1 MTSIAVT
8 TGAVVTTDHSSALKA
23 DFPVMTGETVPER
36 RATQTAGTRCA
47 ATPRSGGVTRL
58 DPRGRDGWMQPP
70 SLPWEPTE
78 ALGVFVGLLAEVEHA
93 TPGSSVFHD
102 RLCQATARLAHL
114 SRAVVFV
121 WDGGRRQVRA
131 AGTHEVPIKAF
142 EDYRVGTFN
151 VPIARAALA
160 EDRVVEAYGNFED
173 HMPPGLVERLRPRN
187 LVCTPMSSGGAW
199 YGIIMGEREADG
211 PLTDPERHTLWTL
224 GKVAALAQSARAA
237 TRHQERSR
245 HLTERVAL
253 ARELHERVTQRL
265 FALGLVLGGPGGI
278 DDEQRARCLEQVQG
292 ASADLAAAV
301 QRPIAPVAEGEIDT
315 TLADELQ
322 RLAAEHPEVG
332 LRPLTEPG
340 VEVPRQFE
348 ALAQT
353 VLAEALRNARKH
365 ARPTGIDV
373 ALAREQDALVLQ
385 VVNDGVAGARP
396 QSSGVGL
403 KLAALEA
410 LNAGAL
416 VEFGPEASRRWR
428 VRLVMPLDA
437 T

>member
-1 MTSIAVT
+1 
-8 TGAVVTTDHSSALKA
+8 
-23 DFPVMTGETVPER
+23 
-36 RATQTAGTRCA
+36 
-47 ATPRSGGVTRL
+47 
-58 DPRGRDGWMQPP
+58 MQSP

-93 TPGSSVFHD
+93 TPNSSAFHD

-121 WDGGRRQVRA
+121 WDEGPRTVRA
-131 AGTHEVPIKAF
+131 AGTHDVPIDAF
-142 EDYRVGTFN
+142 EGSRVGTFN
-151 VPIARAALA
+151 VPIARTALA
-160 EDRVVEAYGNFED
+160 EDRVVEAYGDFHE
-173 HMPPGLVERLRPRN
+173 HMPAELVARLKPRN

-199 YGIIMGEREADG
+199 YGIIMGERQADG
-211 PLTDPERHTLWTL
+211 PLSDAERHTLWTL
-224 GKVAALAQSARAA
+224 GKVAALAASARAA
-237 TRHQERSR
+237 TRHQERTR

-278 DDEQRARCLEQVQG
+278 TDEQRARCLAEVQE
-292 ASADLAAAV
+292 ASRDLAAAV
-301 QRPIAPVAEGEIDT
+301 QRPVAPVSATEIHT
-315 TLADELQ
+315 TLAEELE
-322 RLAAEHPEVG
+322 RLRAEHPDVG

-340 VEVPRQFE
+340 VEVPARFE
-348 ALAQT
+348 PLAQA
-353 VLAEALRNARKH
+353 VLAEALRNAHKH

-373 ALAREQDALVLQ
+373 ALAREHDALVLQ
-385 VVNDGVAGARP
+385 VVNDGVVTGRP

-416 VEFGPEASRRWR
+416 VEFGPEAARRWR
-428 VRLVMPLDA
+428 VRLVMPLDG